1 MDSDKWIVDSFADYP
16 LVTIHYSLKKSVF
29 VNSLDFIEPTRVQ
42 TVVGIRTLLVILI
55 SSVAI
60 LAQRS
65 TVVVNSGSG
74 DGSYKGQPF
83 VHVWADPN
91 PPGMVFDRWTG
102 DTTLL
107 QRSRESHTKLRTS
120 QLNINLTATYKPAPT
135 WNPTF
140 ETLNGIQMGY
150 FFPASPVGVIFHFH
164 GQGGAANLLFNN
176 LERRTFANEAVA
188 EGYAVVALDSA
199 DRVNRDWSTSND
211 LATSPDIQN
220 VQAAINLFI
229 SRGLMTASTPTFA
242 HGFSKGAGF
251 SPRVARA
258 LNFRATSMN
267 LLAGTPDIINITT
280 IPIIWC
286 IAINDGTIMPG
297 GVAQSRA
304 NHQNLLNRG
313 VPTQYYLQVPTP
325 VHPERFWRI
334 TGLNAA
340 DSQAIYNALKQGGF
354 IDGRGFLVADPDASG
369 WESVVPAQYNSF
381 VNSIR
386 DQLRICYTEHT
397 FFSDFYRRV
406 LDFFNSYR

>member
-1 MDSDKWIVDSFADYP
+1 MA
-16 LVTIHYSLKKSVF
+16 TRSLLILLLLS
-29 VNSLDFIEPTRVQ
+29 T
-42 TVVGIRTLLVILI
+42 GII
-55 SSVAI
+55 
-60 LAQRS
+60 AQRS
-65 TVVVNSGSG
+65 TITVNSGSG

-83 VHVWADPN
+83 VHVWADPA
-91 PPGMVFDRWTG
+91 PSGMVFDRWTG
-102 DTTLL
+102 DTTFL
-107 QRSRESHTKLRTS
+107 QDPRESHTKVRTAN
-120 QLNINLTATYKPAPT
+120 LNIAITATYKTAPT
-135 WNPTF
+135 WNATF
-140 ETLNGIQMGY
+140 ETLNGIQIGY

-188 EGYAVVALDSA
+188 EGYAVVAIDSA

-211 LATSPDIQN
+211 LATNPDIQN
-220 VQAAINLFI
+220 VQTALNLFI
-229 SRGLMTASTPTFA
+229 SRGWMTASTPVFA

-297 GVAQSRA
+297 GVAQSR
-304 NHQNLLNRG
+304 NNYQNLVNRG
-313 VPTQYYLQVPTP
+313 VPAEYNLAVPTP
-325 VHPERFWRI
+325 VYPERFWRI
-334 TGLNAA
+334 SGLSAA
-340 DSQAIYNALKQGGF
+340 DSQAIHSALRQGGF
-354 IDGRGFLVADPDASG
+354 VDGRNLLIADPDTSG
-369 WESVVPAQYNSF
+369 WESAIPAQYNSF

-397 FFSDFYRRV
+397 FFSDYDRRV